1 MKWKIHKRE
10 LDYLSRVLGQRMAR
24 WLTRLPVILQR
35 QDKQLICNNCKTS
48 YVDNNIANTK
58 ASGYTCKWL
67 RTVKHALPGVLIKYS
82 SIYDQHM
89 WHTSIYI
96 KNLGVV
102 FFFFFFTLALFGFMG
117 VRDII
122 NNTQWAYCSLL
133 VFCHHRKPPKSNC
146 NCKSSL
152 DSALYWIH

>member
-10 LDYLSRVLGQRMAR
+10 LDSLSRGLGQRMAR

-35 QDKQLICNNCKTS
+35 QDKQLICNNCNTS
-48 YVDNNIANTK
+48 YVDTCNIKILPIQRQAGTLANDCVQP
-58 ASGYTCKWL
+58 SMVSQEFLSNILLYTINTCGILVYKKKSW
-67 RTVKHALPGVLIKYS
+67 GGFS
-82 SIYDQHM
+82 
-89 WHTSIYI
+89 
-96 KNLGVV
+96 
-102 FFFFFFTLALFGFMG
+102 FTLTLFGFMG